1 MALKPAYCQVINMKR
16 IFHTLPLLFCATI
29 WHGCMPT
36 RTKPISSLPINEIPS
51 QWEAL
56 GHNIN
61 LPDVGKP
68 DYWINSFEDEWLKEA
83 IYTAWSANPNLEVMA
98 EQTIGR
104 GEEAVI
110 AGASILPQAN
120 VGVNGS
126 RSRRNPIEFGFP
138 NGSTSF
144 TTESFS
150 SGINLSWEVDLWGKL
165 RDRRNS
171 AKKRFEVAQA
181 EYEGARLSLAGRVA
195 RAWYGIVESELQL
208 ELAEQMT
215 ETFEKNQAFISNR
228 FANGLASSLEN
239 DLATSAL
246 ASSQATETMRER
258 VRNAQVKELESFLGT
273 YPKEDVDR
281 NFSDALPE
289 LALAPLPPTPALA
302 MENRPDLQ
310 AARLQLEASGYD
322 LSAAKTNLLPSFSLS
337 GGLGSRSEEFG
348 DLLDYRFRTWEIS
361 ESVTQPLF
369 NGGRIRANIRRSEA
383 LRKAAEANYRAV
395 ALRAF
400 TEAETLLANE
410 SFLQKEENYLKNASM
425 AAQTAAKTSWDRY
438 QRGVQGIF
446 DTLESQRRA
455 FDAESRLLSS
465 RKERIFNR
473 INLFLALGIPAL
485 PTEP

>member
-1 MALKPAYCQVINMKR
+1 MRK
-16 IFHTLPLLFCATI
+16 IFNILPLLFITTI
-29 WHGCMPT
+29 WYGCMPS
-36 RTKPISSLPINEIPS
+36 RTKPVDPLAGSEIPVE
-51 QWEAL
+51 WEAL
-56 GHNIN
+56 DQNISVSDDQN
-61 LPDVGKP
+61 VT
-68 DYWINSFEDEWLKEA
+68 YWMDSFENKWLNEA
-83 IYTAWSANPNLEVMA
+83 VYTAWSANPSLVAIA
-98 EQTIGR
+98 EQTLAR

-110 AGASILPQAN
+110 AGASIIPQAN

-126 RSRRNPIEFGFP
+126 RSKRNLIGFGFP

-150 SGINLSWEVDLWGKL
+150 SGINLSWEIDLWGKL
-165 RDRRNS
+165 RYQRNS
-171 AKKRFEVAQA
+171 AKKRFEGAQA
-181 EYEGARLSLAGRVA
+181 DYEGARLSLAGQVA
-195 RAWYGIVESELQL
+195 RAWYGIVESEQQL

-215 ETFEKNQAFISNR
+215 ETFEKNQAFIANR

-258 VRNAQVKELESFLGT
+258 VRNAQVKELESFLGA
-273 YPKEDVDR
+273 YPKGDVDR

-289 LALAPLPPTPALA
+289 LALAPLPPTPAKT

-322 LSAAKTNLLPSFSLS
+322 LSAAKMNLLPSFSLS
-337 GGLGSRSEEFG
+337 GGPGSRSEEFG
-348 DLLDYRFRTWEIS
+348 DLLDNRFRTWEVS
-361 ESVTQPLF
+361 GSVTQPLF

-383 LRKAAEANYRAV
+383 LRKAAEANYLAV

-410 SFLQKEENYLKNASM
+410 SFLQKEEDYLKNASM

-473 INLFLALGIPAL
+473 INLFLALGTPAL

>member
-1 MALKPAYCQVINMKR
+1 MKR
-16 IFHTLPLLFCATI
+16 IFTILPFTLITTI
-29 WHGCMPT
+29 WYGCMPT
-36 RTKPISSLPINEIPS
+36 RTKPVDPLPSSEIPS
-51 QWEAL
+51 EWEAL
-56 GHNIN
+56 DQNISLSDDKN
-61 LPDVGKP
+61 VT
-68 DYWINSFEDEWLKEA
+68 YWMNSFENEWLNEA
-83 IYTAWSANPNLEVMA
+83 VYTAWSANPSLVAMA
-98 EQTIGR
+98 EQTLAR

-110 AGASILPQAN
+110 AGASIIPQAN

-126 RSRRNPIEFGFP
+126 RSKRNLIGFGFP

-165 RDRRNS
+165 RDQRNS
-171 AKKRFEVAQA
+171 AKKRFEGAQA
-181 EYEGARLSLAGRVA
+181 DYEGARLSLAGQVA
-195 RAWYGIVESELQL
+195 RAWYGIVESEQQL

-215 ETFEKNQAFISNR
+215 ETFEKNQAFTANR

-239 DLATSAL
+239 DIATSAL

-258 VRNAQVKELESFLGT
+258 VRNAQVKELESFLGA
-273 YPKEDVDR
+273 YPKGDVDR
-281 NFSDALPE
+281 NFPDTLPE
-289 LALAPLPPTPALA
+289 LALAPLPPTPAQT

-322 LSAAKTNLLPSFSLS
+322 LSAAKMNLLPSFSLS
-337 GGLGSRSEEFG
+337 GGPGSRSEEFG
-348 DLLDYRFRTWEIS
+348 DLLDNRFRTWEVS
-361 ESVTQPLF
+361 GSVTQPLF

-383 LRKAAEANYRAV
+383 LRKAADANYRVV

-425 AAQTAAKTSWDRY
+425 AAQTASKTSWDRY

-473 INLFLALGIPAL
+473 INLFLALGTPAL

>member
-1 MALKPAYCQVINMKR
+1 
-16 IFHTLPLLFCATI
+16 
-29 WHGCMPT
+29 MPS
-36 RTKPISSLPINEIPS
+36 RTKPVDPLAGSEIPVE
-51 QWEAL
+51 WEAL
-56 GHNIN
+56 DQNISVSN
-61 LPDVGKP
+61 DQNVT
-68 DYWINSFEDEWLKEA
+68 YWMDSFENKWLNEA
-83 IYTAWSANPNLEVMA
+83 VFTAWSANPSLVAMA
-98 EQTIGR
+98 EQTLAR

-110 AGASILPQAN
+110 AGASIIPQAN

-126 RSRRNPIEFGFP
+126 RSKRNLIGFGFP

-165 RDRRNS
+165 RDQRNS
-171 AKKRFEVAQA
+171 AKKRFEGAQA
-181 EYEGARLSLAGRVA
+181 DYEGARLSLAGQVA
-195 RAWYGIVESELQL
+195 RAWYGIVESEQQL

-215 ETFEKNQAFISNR
+215 ETFEKNQAFIANR

-246 ASSQATETMRER
+246 ASSQATETMRKR
-258 VRNAQVKELESFLGT
+258 VRNAQVKELESFLGA
-273 YPKEDVDR
+273 YPKGDVDR

-289 LALAPLPPTPALA
+289 LALAPLPPTPAQA

-322 LSAAKTNLLPSFSLS
+322 LSAAKMNLLPSFSLS
-337 GGLGSRSEEFG
+337 GGPGSRSEEFG
-348 DLLDYRFRTWEIS
+348 DLLDNRFRTWEVS
-361 ESVTQPLF
+361 GSVTQPLF

-410 SFLQKEENYLKNASM
+410 SFLQKEEDYLKNASM

-438 QRGVQGIF
+438 QREFRGFLTPLKVKGVR
-446 DTLESQRRA
+446 LMRRA
-455 FDAESRLLSS
+455 DYSVPVRSVSLTES
-465 RKERIFNR
+465 IYF
-473 INLFLALGIPAL
+473 
-485 PTEP
+485 

>member
-1 MALKPAYCQVINMKR
+1 MRK
-16 IFHTLPLLFCATI
+16 IFNILPFLFITTI
-29 WHGCMPT
+29 WYGCMPS
-36 RTKPISSLPINEIPS
+36 RTKPVDPLAGSEIPVE
-51 QWEAL
+51 WESL
-56 GHNIN
+56 DQNISVSDDQN
-61 LPDVGKP
+61 VT
-68 DYWINSFEDEWLKEA
+68 YWMDSFENKWLNEA
-83 IYTAWSANPNLEVMA
+83 VYTAWSANPSLVAMA
-98 EQTIGR
+98 EQTLAR

-110 AGASILPQAN
+110 AGASIIPQAN

-126 RSRRNPIEFGFP
+126 RSKRNLIGFGFP

-165 RDRRNS
+165 RDQRNS
-171 AKKRFEVAQA
+171 AKKRFEGAQA
-181 EYEGARLSLAGRVA
+181 DYEGARLSLAGQVA
-195 RAWYGIVESELQL
+195 RAWYGIVESEQQL

-215 ETFEKNQAFISNR
+215 ETFEKNQAFIANR

-246 ASSQATETMRER
+246 ASSQATETMRKR
-258 VRNAQVKELESFLGT
+258 VRNAQVKELESFLGA
-273 YPKEDVDR
+273 YPKGDVDR

-289 LALAPLPPTPALA
+289 LALAPLPPTPAQT

-322 LSAAKTNLLPSFSLS
+322 LSAAKMNLLPSFSLS
-337 GGLGSRSEEFG
+337 GGPGSRSEEFG
-348 DLLDYRFRTWEIS
+348 DLLDNRFRTWEVS
-361 ESVTQPLF
+361 GSVTQPLF

-410 SFLQKEENYLKNASM
+410 SFLQKEEDYLKNASM

-473 INLFLALGIPAL
+473 INLFLALGTPAL

>member
-1 MALKPAYCQVINMKR
+1 MRK
-16 IFHTLPLLFCATI
+16 IFTILPFLLITTI
-29 WHGCMPT
+29 WYGCMPT
-36 RTKPISSLPINEIPS
+36 HTKPVDPLPGNEIPVE
-51 QWEAL
+51 WESID
-56 GHNIN
+56 HNISVTDDQN
-61 LPDVGKP
+61 DTF
-68 DYWINSFEDEWLKEA
+68 WMESFENKWLNEA
-83 IYTAWSANPNLEVMA
+83 VYTAWSANPGLVAMA
-98 EQTIGR
+98 EQTLAR

-126 RSRRNPIEFGFP
+126 KSKRNLIGFGLP

-150 SGINLSWEVDLWGKL
+150 SGINLSWEIDLWGKL
-165 RDRRNS
+165 RDQRDS
-171 AKKRFEVAQA
+171 AKKRFEGAQA
-181 EYEGARLSLAGRVA
+181 DYEGARLSLAGQVA
-195 RAWYGIVESELQL
+195 RGWYGIVESEQQL
-208 ELAEQMT
+208 ALAEQMT
-215 ETFEKNQAFISNR
+215 DTFEKNQAFIANR

-258 VRNAQVKELESFLGT
+258 RRNAQVKELESFLGE
-273 YPKEDVDR
+273 YPKGNLDR
-281 NFSDALPE
+281 NFSDSLPE
-289 LALAPLPPTPALA
+289 LALAPLPPTPAQS

-322 LSAAKTNLLPSFSLS
+322 LSAAKMNLLPSVSLS
-337 GGLGSRSEEFG
+337 GGPGSRSEEFG
-348 DLLDYRFRTWEIS
+348 DLLDNRFRTWDIS
-361 ESVTQPLF
+361 GSVTQPLF

-383 LRKAAEANYRAV
+383 LRKAAEANYRAI

-400 TEAETLLANE
+400 TETETLLANE
-410 SFLQKEENYLKNASM
+410 SFLQKEEQYLKNASM

-438 QRGVQGIF
+438 QSGVQGIF

-455 FDAESRLLSS
+455 FDAESRLLST
-465 RKERIFNR
+465 RRERIFNR
-473 INLFLALGIPAL
+473 INLFLALGTPAL

>member
-1 MALKPAYCQVINMKR
+1 MRK
-16 IFHTLPLLFCATI
+16 IFNTLPLLFITTI
-29 WHGCMPT
+29 WYGCMPS
-36 RTKPISSLPINEIPS
+36 RTKPVDPLAGSEIPVE
-51 QWEAL
+51 WESL
-56 GHNIN
+56 DQNISVSDDQN
-61 LPDVGKP
+61 VT
-68 DYWINSFEDEWLKEA
+68 YWMDSFENKWLNEA
-83 IYTAWSANPNLEVMA
+83 VYTAWSANPSLVAMA
-98 EQTIGR
+98 EQTLAR

-110 AGASILPQAN
+110 AGASIIPQAN

-126 RSRRNPIEFGFP
+126 RSKRNLIGFGFP

-165 RDRRNS
+165 RDQRNS
-171 AKKRFEVAQA
+171 AKKRFEGAQA
-181 EYEGARLSLAGRVA
+181 DYEGARLSLAGQVA
-195 RAWYGIVESELQL
+195 RAWYGIVESEQQL

-215 ETFEKNQAFISNR
+215 DTFEKNQAFIANR

-246 ASSQATETMRER
+246 ASSQATETMRKR
-258 VRNAQVKELESFLGT
+258 VRNAQVKELESFLGA
-273 YPKEDVDR
+273 YPKGDVDR

-289 LALAPLPPTPALA
+289 LALAPLPPTPAQA

-322 LSAAKTNLLPSFSLS
+322 LSAAKMNLLPSFSLS
-337 GGLGSRSEEFG
+337 GGPGSRSEEFG
-348 DLLDYRFRTWEIS
+348 DLLDNRFRTWEVS
-361 ESVTQPLF
+361 GSVTQPLF

-473 INLFLALGIPAL
+473 INLFLALGTPAL

>member
-1 MALKPAYCQVINMKR
+1 MRK
-16 IFHTLPLLFCATI
+16 IFNILPLLFITTI
-29 WHGCMPT
+29 WYGCMPS
-36 RTKPISSLPINEIPS
+36 RTKPVDPLAGSEIPVEWQS
-51 QWEAL
+51 LDQ
-56 GHNIN
+56 NISVSDDQN
-61 LPDVGKP
+61 VT
-68 DYWINSFEDEWLKEA
+68 YWMDSFENKWLNEA
-83 IYTAWSANPNLEVMA
+83 VYTAWSANPSLVAMA
-98 EQTIGR
+98 EQTLAR

-110 AGASILPQAN
+110 AGASIIPQAN

-126 RSRRNPIEFGFP
+126 RSKRNLIGFGFP

-165 RDRRNS
+165 RDQRNS
-171 AKKRFEVAQA
+171 AKKRFEGAQA
-181 EYEGARLSLAGRVA
+181 DYEGARLSLAGQVA
-195 RAWYGIVESELQL
+195 RAWYGIVESEQQL

-215 ETFEKNQAFISNR
+215 ETFEKNQAFIANR

-246 ASSQATETMRER
+246 ASSQATETMRKR
-258 VRNAQVKELESFLGT
+258 VRNAQVKELESFLGE
-273 YPKEDVDR
+273 YPKGDVDR

-289 LALAPLPPTPALA
+289 LALAPIPPTPAQA

-322 LSAAKTNLLPSFSLS
+322 LSAAKMNLLPSFSLS
-337 GGLGSRSEEFG
+337 GGPGSRSEEFG
-348 DLLDYRFRTWEIS
+348 DLLDNRFRTWEIS
-361 ESVTQPLF
+361 GSVTQPLF

-473 INLFLALGIPAL
+473 INLFLALGTPAL

>member
-1 MALKPAYCQVINMKR
+1 MRK
-16 IFHTLPLLFCATI
+16 IFNILPFLFITTI
-29 WHGCMPT
+29 WYGCMPS
-36 RTKPISSLPINEIPS
+36 RTKPVDPLAGSEIPVE
-51 QWEAL
+51 WESL
-56 GHNIN
+56 DQNISVSDDQN
-61 LPDVGKP
+61 VT
-68 DYWINSFEDEWLKEA
+68 YWMDSFENKWLNEA
-83 IYTAWSANPNLEVMA
+83 VYTAWSANPNLVAMA
-98 EQTIGR
+98 EQTLAR

-110 AGASILPQAN
+110 AGASIIPQAN
-120 VGVNGS
+120 LGVNGS
-126 RSRRNPIEFGFP
+126 RSKRNLIGFGFP

-165 RDRRNS
+165 RDQRNS
-171 AKKRFEVAQA
+171 AKKRFEGAQA
-181 EYEGARLSLAGRVA
+181 DYEGARLSLAGQVA
-195 RAWYGIVESELQL
+195 RAWYGIVESEQQL
-208 ELAEQMT
+208 KLAEQMT
-215 ETFEKNQAFISNR
+215 ETFEKNQAFIANR

-246 ASSQATETMRER
+246 ASAQATETMRKR
-258 VRNAQVKELESFLGT
+258 VRNAQVKELESFLGA
-273 YPKEDVDR
+273 YPNGDVDR
-281 NFSDALPE
+281 NFSDTLPE
-289 LALAPLPPTPALA
+289 LALAPLPPTPAQA

-322 LSAAKTNLLPSFSLS
+322 LSAAKMNLLPSFSLS
-337 GGLGSRSEEFG
+337 GGPGSRSEEFG
-348 DLLDYRFRTWEIS
+348 DLLDNRFRTWEVS
-361 ESVTQPLF
+361 GSVTQPLF

-473 INLFLALGIPAL
+473 INLFLALGTPAL

>member
-1 MALKPAYCQVINMKR
+1 MRK
-16 IFHTLPLLFCATI
+16 IFNILPFLFITTV
-29 WHGCMPT
+29 WYGCMPS
-36 RTKPISSLPINEIPS
+36 RTKPVDPLAGSEIPVE
-51 QWEAL
+51 WESL
-56 GHNIN
+56 DQNISVSDDQN
-61 LPDVGKP
+61 VT
-68 DYWINSFEDEWLKEA
+68 YWMDSFENKWLNEA
-83 IYTAWSANPNLEVMA
+83 VYTAWSANPSLVAMA
-98 EQTIGR
+98 EQTLAR

-110 AGASILPQAN
+110 AGASIIPQAN

-126 RSRRNPIEFGFP
+126 RSKRNLIGFGFP

-165 RDRRNS
+165 RDQRNS
-171 AKKRFEVAQA
+171 AKKRFEGAQA
-181 EYEGARLSLAGRVA
+181 DYEGARLSLAGQVA
-195 RAWYGIVESELQL
+195 RAWYGIVESEQQL

-215 ETFEKNQAFISNR
+215 ETFEKNQAFIANR

-246 ASSQATETMRER
+246 ASSQATETMRKR
-258 VRNAQVKELESFLGT
+258 VRNAQVKELESFLGA
-273 YPKEDVDR
+273 YPKGDVDR

-289 LALAPLPPTPALA
+289 LALAPLPPTPAQA

-322 LSAAKTNLLPSFSLS
+322 LSAAKMNLLPSFSLS
-337 GGLGSRSEEFG
+337 GGPGSRSEEFG
-348 DLLDYRFRTWEIS
+348 DLLDNRFRTWEVS
-361 ESVTQPLF
+361 GSVTQPLF

-410 SFLQKEENYLKNASM
+410 SFLQKEEDYLKNASM
-425 AAQTAAKTSWDRY
+425 AAQTAAKSSWDRY

-473 INLFLALGIPAL
+473 INLFLALGTPAL

>member
-1 MALKPAYCQVINMKR
+1 MIK
-16 IFHTLPLLFCATI
+16 IFNILSFLFITTI
-29 WHGCMPT
+29 WYGCMPT
-36 RTKPISSLPINEIPS
+36 RTKPVDPLAGSEIPVE
-51 QWEAL
+51 WESL
-56 GHNIN
+56 DQNISVSDDQN
-61 LPDVGKP
+61 VT
-68 DYWINSFEDEWLKEA
+68 YWMESFENKWLNEA
-83 IYTAWSANPNLEVMA
+83 VYTAWSANPGLVAMA
-98 EQTIGR
+98 EQTLAR

-110 AGASILPQAN
+110 AGASIIPQAN
-120 VGVNGS
+120 VGVSGS
-126 RSRRNPIEFGFP
+126 KSKRNLIGFGFP

-144 TTESFS
+144 TSESFS

-165 RDRRNS
+165 RDQRNS
-171 AKKRFEVAQA
+171 AKKRFEGAQA
-181 EYEGARLSLAGRVA
+181 DYEGARLSLAGQVA
-195 RAWYGIVESELQL
+195 RAWYGIVESEQQL
-208 ELAEQMT
+208 ALAEQMT
-215 ETFEKNQAFISNR
+215 DTFEKNQAFIANR

-258 VRNAQVKELESFLGT
+258 RRNAQVKELEAFLGE
-273 YPKEDVDR
+273 YPKGNLDR
-281 NFSDALPE
+281 NFSDSLPE
-289 LALAPLPPTPALA
+289 LALAPLPPTPAQA

-310 AARLQLEASGYD
+310 AAHLQLEASGYD
-322 LSAAKTNLLPSFSLS
+322 LSAAKMNLLPSVSLS
-337 GGLGSRSEEFG
+337 GGPGSRSEEFG
-348 DLLDYRFRTWEIS
+348 DLLDNRFRTWDIS
-361 ESVTQPLF
+361 GSVTQPLF

-383 LRKAAEANYRAV
+383 LRKVAEANYRAV

-410 SFLQKEENYLKNASM
+410 SFLQKEEDYLKNASM

-473 INLFLALGIPAL
+473 INLFLALGTPAL

>member
-1 MALKPAYCQVINMKR
+1 MRK
-16 IFHTLPLLFCATI
+16 IFNILPFLFVTNI
-29 WHGCMPT
+29 WYGCMPS
-36 RTKPISSLPINEIPS
+36 RTKPVDPLAGSEIPVE
-51 QWEAL
+51 WESL
-56 GHNIN
+56 DQNISVSDDQN
-61 LPDVGKP
+61 VT
-68 DYWINSFEDEWLKEA
+68 YWMDSFENKWLNEA
-83 IYTAWSANPNLEVMA
+83 VYTAWSANPSLVAIA
-98 EQTIGR
+98 EQTLAR

-110 AGASILPQAN
+110 AGASIIPQAN

-126 RSRRNPIEFGFP
+126 RSKRNLIGFGFP

-165 RDRRNS
+165 RDQRNS
-171 AKKRFEVAQA
+171 AKKRFEGAQA
-181 EYEGARLSLAGRVA
+181 DYEGARLSLAGQVA
-195 RAWYGIVESELQL
+195 RAWYGIVESEQQL

-215 ETFEKNQAFISNR
+215 ETFEKNQAFIANR

-246 ASSQATETMRER
+246 ASSQATETMRKR
-258 VRNAQVKELESFLGT
+258 VRNAQVKELESFLGA
-273 YPKEDVDR
+273 YPNGDVDR
-281 NFSDALPE
+281 NFSDSLPE
-289 LALAPLPPTPALA
+289 LALAPLPPTPAQA

-322 LSAAKTNLLPSFSLS
+322 LSAAKMNLLPSFSLS
-337 GGLGSRSEEFG
+337 GGPGSRSEEFG
-348 DLLDYRFRTWEIS
+348 DLLDNRFRTWEVS
-361 ESVTQPLF
+361 GSVTQPLF

-473 INLFLALGIPAL
+473 INLFLALGTPAL

>member
-1 MALKPAYCQVINMKR
+1 MKR
-16 IFHTLPLLFCATI
+16 IFTILPFTLITVI
-29 WHGCMPT
+29 WYGCMPT
-36 RTKPISSLPINEIPS
+36 RTKPVDPLPSSEIPS
-51 QWEAL
+51 EWEAL
-56 GHNIN
+56 DQNITLSDDKN
-61 LPDVGKP
+61 VT
-68 DYWINSFEDEWLKEA
+68 YWMDSFENEWLNEA
-83 IYTAWSANPNLEVMA
+83 VYTAWSANPSLVAMA
-98 EQTIGR
+98 EQTLAR

-110 AGASILPQAN
+110 AGASIIPQAN

-126 RSRRNPIEFGFP
+126 RSKRNLIGFGFP

-165 RDRRNS
+165 RDQRNS
-171 AKKRFEVAQA
+171 AKKRFEGSQA
-181 EYEGARLSLAGRVA
+181 DYEGARLSLAGQVV
-195 RAWYGIVESELQL
+195 RAWYGIVESEQQL
-208 ELAEQMT
+208 ALAEQMT
-215 ETFEKNQAFISNR
+215 DTFEKNQAFIANR

-258 VRNAQVKELESFLGT
+258 VRNAQVKELASFLGE
-273 YPKEDVDR
+273 YPQGNLER

-289 LALAPLPPTPALA
+289 LALAPLPPTPAQA

-322 LSAAKTNLLPSFSLS
+322 LSAAKMNLLPSFSLS
-337 GGLGSRSEEFG
+337 GGPGSRSEEFG
-348 DLLDYRFRTWEIS
+348 DLLDNRFRTWDIS
-361 ESVTQPLF
+361 GSVTQPLF
-369 NGGRIRANIRRSEA
+369 NGGRIRANIRRFEA
-383 LRKAAEANYRAV
+383 LRKAAEANYRAI

-410 SFLQKEENYLKNASM
+410 SFLQKEEQYLKNASM

-438 QRGVQGIF
+438 QSGVQGIF

-455 FDAESRLLSS
+455 FDAESRLLST
-465 RKERIFNR
+465 RRERIFNR
-473 INLFLALGIPAL
+473 INLFLALGTPAL
-485 PTEP
+485 PTEQ

>member
-1 MALKPAYCQVINMKR
+1 MRK
-16 IFHTLPLLFCATI
+16 IFYILPFLFITTI
-29 WHGCMPT
+29 WYGCMPSH
-36 RTKPISSLPINEIPS
+36 TKPVDPLAGSEIPVE
-51 QWEAL
+51 WEAL
-56 GHNIN
+56 DQNISVSN
-61 LPDVGKP
+61 DQNVT
-68 DYWINSFEDEWLKEA
+68 YWMDSFENKWLNEA
-83 IYTAWSANPNLEVMA
+83 VFTAWSANPSLVAMA
-98 EQTIGR
+98 EQTLAR

-120 VGVNGS
+120 VGMNGS
-126 RSRRNPIEFGFP
+126 RSKRNLIGFGFP

-150 SGINLSWEVDLWGKL
+150 SGINLSWEIDLWGKL
-165 RDRRNS
+165 RDQRNS
-171 AKKRFEVAQA
+171 AKKRFEGAQA
-181 EYEGARLSLAGRVA
+181 DYEGARLSLAGQVA
-195 RAWYGIVESELQL
+195 RAWYGIVESEQQL

-215 ETFEKNQAFISNR
+215 ETFEKNQAFIANR
-228 FANGLASSLEN
+228 FVNGLASSLEN

-258 VRNAQVKELESFLGT
+258 VRNAQIKELESFLGA
-273 YPKEDVDR
+273 YPKGDVDR
-281 NFSDALPE
+281 NFSETLPE
-289 LALAPLPPTPALA
+289 LALAPLPPTPAQA

-322 LSAAKTNLLPSFSLS
+322 LSAAKMNLLPSFSLS
-337 GGLGSRSEEFG
+337 GGPGSRSEEFV
-348 DLLDYRFRTWEIS
+348 DLLDNRFRTWEIS
-361 ESVTQPLF
+361 GSVTQPLF

-400 TEAETLLANE
+400 TEAENLLANE
-410 SFLQKEENYLKNASM
+410 IFLQMEENYLKNASM

-473 INLFLALGIPAL
+473 INLFLALGTPAL